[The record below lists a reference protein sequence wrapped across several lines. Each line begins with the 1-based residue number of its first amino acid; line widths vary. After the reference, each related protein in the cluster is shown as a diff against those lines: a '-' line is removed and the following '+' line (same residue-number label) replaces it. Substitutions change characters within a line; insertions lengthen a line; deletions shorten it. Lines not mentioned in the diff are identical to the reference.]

1 MARQGHMGPDDNM
14 YCSPSMCGILNV
26 TNNVGRMTFEKDAA
40 WEQAVIL
47 YRIENGQYTH
57 VAEKGTYGRDM
68 DPIDVSPGK
77 YLVSG
82 WHKEVDHSASKPWI
96 QSYVQTTVND
106 DASITFGFE
115 DTFDNDFNDITA
127 TFKQ

>member
-1 MARQGHMGPDDNM
+1 MARQGHMGPDNNM
-14 YCSPSMCGILNV
+14 YCSSSMCGILNV
-26 TNNVGRMTFEKDAA
+26 TNGGRMTFAKESE
-40 WEQAVIL
+40 WEQAVIV
-47 YRIENGQYTH
+47 YRIDNDQYVQ

-68 DPIDVSPGK
+68 EPFDVSPGK

-82 WHKEVDHSASKPWI
+82 WHKEVKHGGGKPWI

-115 DTFDNDFNDITA
+115 DTFDRDFNDITA
-127 TFKQ
+127 TYKQ